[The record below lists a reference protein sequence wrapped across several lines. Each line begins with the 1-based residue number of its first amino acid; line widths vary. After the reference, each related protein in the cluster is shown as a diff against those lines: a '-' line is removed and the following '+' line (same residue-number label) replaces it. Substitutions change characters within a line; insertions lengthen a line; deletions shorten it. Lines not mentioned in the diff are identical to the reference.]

1 MKRFLSGLAIGFVLG
16 AASLY
21 GAALY
26 MTYGLH

>member
-1 MKRFLSGLAIGFVLG
+1 MKRFLAGLAVGFLLG

-26 MTYGLH
+26 LTYGVH